1 MHCHEC
7 GTGNTLDSK
16 YCKECGAK
24 INDGYRTMMLS
35 VQDIE
40 SLQSE
45 DEQGRL
51 AKFLDMAFWHNE
63 AGNIDA
69 AIRASESA
77 LAINPK
83 STTAHSLL
91 GTLYEKKGKD
101 AQAIQ
106 HFETVLTLNPDSAA
120 DAAKLAQ
127 IRSGV
132 HVRAVPA
139 PAAQRWLPPAVVAL
153 GPTLKDKWGTLLS
166 SDQEQPL
173 TLKRKP
179 LYAAGAAGAAVL
191 VIGLLL
197 LRPASSVQSA
207 SKVSVTPPLAQSAF
221 APRAVPGEDA
231 ATTTTAQPF
240 VLPPGVGGSVPL
252 SSTFTA
258 PNPFRETPSTRAAL
272 AAPSLPDYGLPPT
285 RARRNRRSA
294 RRGDSSS
301 LPPLTLNALP
311 LPNQDQIA
319 PAPVSVPATAT
330 VAAIPQHTVV
340 VSSLPGSPPPPANAS
355 YNPGWNNGPAP
366 VAPHIHISLS
376 ESKPSGDSTPA
387 SDESSSSGE
396 GESLQQSA
404 LSLQQQ
410 GEYRSARADYSRAI
424 RAYKSQI
431 ASGHD
436 VEAAQRGLQVCQ
448 TGLQIC
454 QQSQP

>member
-7 GTGNTLDSK
+7 GTSNTLDSK

-91 GTLYEKKGKD
+91 GTLYEKKGED

-173 TLKRKP
+173 TFKRKP

-191 VIGLLL
+191 VIGLLA

-207 SKVSVTPPLAQSAF
+207 SKVIVTPPLAQSAF
-221 APRAVPGEDA
+221 APRAVPGVD
-231 ATTTTAQPF
+231 ATTTTTAPPF

-258 PNPFRETPSTRAAL
+258 PNPFRETPAPRA
-272 AAPSLPDYGLPPT
+272 AAPSLPDYDLPPT
-285 RARRNRRSA
+285 RARNRRRSA

-311 LPNQDQIA
+311 LPDQDQIA

-340 VSSLPGSPPPPANAS
+340 VSSLPGSPPPSANAS

-376 ESKPSGDSTPA
+376 QGKSSEEAAPA
-387 SDESSSSGE
+387 SDDSSSGE

-410 GEYRSARADYSRAI
+410 GEYRSALADYSRAI

-436 VEAAQRGLQVCQ
+436 VEA
-448 TGLQIC
+448 
-454 QQSQP
+454 